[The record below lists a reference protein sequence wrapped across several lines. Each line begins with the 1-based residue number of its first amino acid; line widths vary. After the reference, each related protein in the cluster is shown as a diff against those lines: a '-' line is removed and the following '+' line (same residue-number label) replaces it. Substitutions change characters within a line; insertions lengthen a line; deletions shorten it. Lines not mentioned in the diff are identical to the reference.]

1 MDPPPP
7 PQSTCQWDS
16 RMHGGAPTG
25 ATSSPPPRWR
35 CASRSGR
42 CSTARWEQKKNQILG
57 YGENGVWHMGEMGIY
72 LRNLTAPT
80 LLPCSPHVTTPI
92 STTSHRTYPL
102 RDVTSH
108 CSPFL
113 PICHPPLPPPP
124 TPNAHAA
131 IVLFFRTLPIR
142 HHASL
147 IRLPPFCRCTTSAS
161 PSRPAAASHS
171 APTAH

>member
-113 PICHPPLPPPP
+113 PICHPPPPPPPPPPP
-124 TPNAHAA
+124 TPPHPKCARGHCS
-131 IVLFFRTLPIR
+131 FFSDTPNSAPRVTHP
-142 HHASL
+142 A
-147 IRLPPFCRCTTSAS
+147 PPFL
-161 PSRPAAASHS
+161 
-171 APTAH
+171 